1 MNKFSKKLSKKHF
14 SDNVIGINRELISKV
29 VNSINN
35 NDKEYIL
42 SLINELHPADTA
54 DLLETLANEER
65 KKLVYILQH
74 SFPPETLAAMNVPIL
89 IDIIEEFE
97 VEQLT
102 RMLLELDT
110 DDIIYVLEICEV
122 KFRRKIVR
130 GLPKDLQSLIRK
142 ALNYDE
148 DSAGRIMQTDYV
160 SIPISWNIGQ
170 VVDYLRMSKRIPDE
184 FYALFAVDSRHI
196 PIGTVPL
203 HIAMRKERDIKISEI
218 MTTNPKIVNV
228 NDKRQ
233 DVAFLFDQYEL
244 TSAPVVDIRGRL
256 IGMIT
261 VDDVLDLIREKAD
274 EDIYKLGG
282 VLGEGD
288 LYLAAFKTARS
299 RFGWLA
305 INLITAIL
313 ASISIALFSTAIEKL
328 VSLAILMPIV
338 ASMGGNAG
346 TQTLTVAVRAMA
358 TRELTSSN
366 SLRVFGK
373 EILVGTYNGLFFA
386 FLIGA
391 ITGIWFKDYLL
402 GLIIGLAMLFNLILA
417 GTFGAAIPIILSYFK
432 IDPAVAATV
441 LLTTITDIL
450 GFVIFLGLANY
461 LLM

>member
-1 MNKFSKKLSKKHF
+1 MNKFSKKLRKKSF
-14 SDNVIGINRELISKV
+14 TENLIGINPELISKV

-35 NDKEYIL
+35 NEKEYIL

-65 KKLVYILQH
+65 KKLVYILKYN
-74 SFPPETLAAMNVPIL
+74 FPPETLPAMNVPIL
-89 IDIIEEFE
+89 IDIIEGFE
-97 VEQLT
+97 IEQLSK
-102 RMLLELDT
+102 MLLELDT
-110 DDIIYVLEICEV
+110 DDIIYVLEICEE
-122 KFRRKIVR
+122 KFRRKIVK

-142 ALNYDE
+142 ALNYNE

-160 SIPISWNIGQ
+160 SIPVSWNIGQ

-203 HIAMRKERDIKISEI
+203 HIAMRKERNIKISKI

-228 NDKRQ
+228 NDKGK

-244 TSAPVVDIRGRL
+244 TSAPVVDNRGRL

-274 EDIYKLGG
+274 EDMHKLAG

-441 LLTTITDIL
+441 ILTTITDIL

>member
-1 MNKFSKKLSKKHF
+1 MENFKEKIKLGKKKERT
-14 SDNVIGINRELISKV
+14 IGINVELISKV
-29 VNSINN
+29 VSEL
-35 NDKEYIL
+35 NDGHKNYLI
-42 SLINELHPADTA
+42 SLCRELHPADAA
-54 DLLETLANEER
+54 DLIEMLNSEDR
-65 KKLVYILQH
+65 KKLIHYLKDDLL
-74 SFPPETLAAMNVPIL
+74 PDTLPSMNVPVL
-89 IDIIEEFE
+89 IDVLEEFK
-97 VEQLT
+97 VSQLT
-102 RMLLELDT
+102 NMLSKLDT
-110 DDIIYVLEICEV
+110 DDITYVLEVCEEN
-122 KFRRKIVR
+122 FRKKVLNS
-130 GLPKDLQSLIRK
+130 LPKKLQFLIKK

-184 FYALFAVDSRHI
+184 FYALFAVDSRHV

-203 HIAMRKERDIKISEI
+203 YTAMRKNRETKISDI

-228 NDKRQ
+228 YDKRQ
-233 DVAFLFDQYEL
+233 DIAFLFDQYEL
-244 TSAPVVDIRGRL
+244 TSAPVVDMRGRL

-274 EDIYKLGG
+274 EDMYKLGG
-282 VLGEGD
+282 VSGEGD

-313 ASISIALFSTAIEKL
+313 ASVAIAFFETTLDKL

-373 EILVGTYNGLFFA
+373 EILVGAYNGVFFA
-386 FLIGA
+386 FLIG
-391 ITGIWFKDYLL
+391 IVTGVWFKDYLL
-402 GLIIGLAMLFNLILA
+402 GSIIAFAMLFNLILA
-417 GTFGAAIPIILSYFK
+417 GTFGAAIPLILSYFK

-441 LLTTITDIL
+441 ILTTITDIL
-450 GFVIFLGLANY
+450 GFVIFLALANY
-461 LLM
+461 LLI